1 MKRRQEFATRLH
13 SAGIEHHRNRRGFVM
28 MIITIILVLLAFAT
42 FAYMGQMQTEYR
54 ASSMFGRDI
63 EARMAAESGIEF
75 AAAQIALKESDP
87 SIDVFH
93 NPALFYKRPMG
104 EAETPAGQTRFSV
117 LVPHI
122 TGDQGGI
129 PRSGLSTEN
138 AKFNINRLIEF
149 ENDTDEE
156 TDPFTAISFVPGMT
170 EEISNAILDW
180 IDTDDTTD
188 RTGGAESGTY
198 EGLAVPYSAR
208 NGPMESIDELLKVQG
223 VTPLLF
229 YGEDANRNGILDP
242 NEDDGEE
249 KPPGDNADGILDL
262 GFRDYLTVSS
272 RERNKLPGGEKK
284 ININNGI
291 IAEMHDFIED
301 DPDLGTEAA
310 KFITGY
316 RMTGDQNADSQ
327 AQGKLTIE
335 QQQLVDWIAKNISN
349 GELGQVTRNGMDLSE
364 PPQASFRS
372 IYDLID
378 AQVQVE
384 ISGAPTTL
392 TSPWTT
398 ADPALLMEQ
407 MVLLE
412 KKITVL
418 NDDFIDG
425 RININIAPKEVL
437 MAMPDMTEELA
448 DKIIENRPPIVAG
461 GMSEQMMATRISP
474 IWILTEGLVDLPTFK
489 RLGPWL
495 TTGGDVYTLQVLGH
509 FDLGGPT
516 TRLEAMIDA
525 TLQPPRITFQRDLT
539 GLGRG
544 FDPAILDPANQ

>member
-1 MKRRQEFATRLH
+1 
-13 SAGIEHHRNRRGFVM
+13 M

-75 AAAQIALKESDP
+75 AAAQIAIKESDP
-87 SIDVFH
+87 SIDVYH
-93 NPALFYKRPMG
+93 NPALFYKRAIG
-104 EAETPAGQTRFSV
+104 EVENPAGQTRFSI

-129 PRSGLSTEN
+129 PRSGMSTEN

-149 ENDTDEE
+149 ENDTDES
-156 TDPFTAISFVPGMT
+156 TDPFTAVSFVPGMT
-170 EEISNAILDW
+170 EEITNAILDW

-188 RTGGAESGTY
+188 RTGGAESSTY

-249 KPPGDNADGILDL
+249 KPPSDNADGMLDL

-272 RERNKLPGGEKK
+272 RERNRLPGGEKK

-291 IAEMHDFIED
+291 VAEMHDFIED
-301 DPDLGTEAA
+301 DPDLGTEMA

-316 RMTGDQNADSQ
+316 RQAGDQKADSA

-364 PPQASFRS
+364 PPEWSFRS

-378 AQVQVE
+378 AEVQVD

-392 TSPWTT
+392 TSPWSSS
-398 ADPALLMEQ
+398 DPSRLTEQ
-407 MVLLE
+407 MLLLE
-412 KKITVL
+412 KKLTVL
-418 NDDFIDG
+418 NDEFIDG

-437 MAMPDMTEELA
+437 MAMPDMTEALA
-448 DKIIENRPPIVAG
+448 DKIIENRPPIIAG

-474 IWILTEGLVDLPTFK
+474 IWLLTEGLVDLPMLK

-509 FDLGGPT
+509 FDVGGPT

-525 TLQPPRITFQRDLT
+525 TQKPPRITFQRDLT

-544 FDPAILDPANQ
+544 FEPAILDPANQ